1 MGTDQFK
8 YFILIPKNDK
18 NPSPPPFHS
27 KKAQE
32 PSVFDI
38 LRPNDY
44 EKLRNSHT
52 LVNSSCTFFM
62 MFFSGTPADLIIG
75 Q

>member
-18 NPSPPPFHS
+18 NPSPPLFHS

-32 PSVFDI
+32 PTVFDI
-38 LRPNDY
+38 LRPND
-44 EKLRNSHT
+44 
-52 LVNSSCTFFM
+52 
-62 MFFSGTPADLIIG
+62 
-75 Q
+75 

>member
-18 NPSPPPFHS
+18 DPLPPLFHS

-32 PSVFDI
+32 PTVFDI
-38 LRPNDY
+38 LRPNDWK
-44 EKLRNSHT
+44 KLRNSDIV
-52 LVNSSCTFFM
+52 VNASCTFFQC
-62 MFFSGTPADLIIG
+62 FFARGLAT
-75 Q
+75 